1 MEQPSYLAI
10 DHIAYATRSTEKTS
24 AFFTALGFEVLF
36 HKQPIEKF
44 GVLITKLRS
53 PAGEI
58 VEVVEPF
65 RPDSVVSRLLVNVE
79 ACIYHAAFRVRD
91 IQTTQTSLA
100 SIGGVSVTK
109 PMTIPYPAT
118 EEHRSLTTSHMFHPA
133 VGLFEITG

>member
-10 DHIAYATRSTEKTS
+10 DHIAYATRSTQKTA

-36 HKQPIEKF
+36 HRQPIEKF

-58 VEVVEPF
+58 VEVVEPS

-79 ACIYHAAFRVRD
+79 ACLYHAACRVND
-91 IQTTQTSLA
+91 LQASQVSLA
-100 SIGGVSVTK
+100 GLGAVTVTTA
-109 PMTIPYPAT
+109 MSIPYPAT
-118 EEHRSLTTSHMFHPA
+118 AQHQALATSHMFHPG

>member
-24 AFFTALGFEVLF
+24 AFFAALGFEVLF

-44 GVLITKLRS
+44 GVLITKLHS
-53 PAGEI
+53 PVGEI

-79 ACIYHAAFRVRD
+79 ACIYHAAFRVSD
-91 IQTTQTSLA
+91 IQTVQTSLA
-100 SIGGVSVTK
+100 RIGGVTVTA